1 MSYSKN
7 VEIRWSDLDP
17 NFHVRHSVYYD
28 FGAFIRMSFLTEVGL
43 STEVLMQHQLGPI
56 LFREECLFKR
66 EVHFRDVVSINL
78 VLKQCTATYS
88 RWTMQ
93 HEIIKNGDI
102 VAAIITVDGAWM
114 DITKRKLTVPPEFV
128 IPAME
133 KVPRAADFKTIERK
147 PASEK

>member
-1 MSYSKN
+1 MSYSKA

-17 NFHVRHSVYYD
+17 NFHLRHSVYYD
-28 FGAFIRMSFLTEVGL
+28 FGAFIRMTFLTEVGL
-43 STEVLMQHQLGPI
+43 STDVLMQNQLGPI

-66 EVHFRDVVSINL
+66 EIHFKDVVTINL

-93 HEIIKNGDI
+93 HELIKNGDI

-114 DITKRKLTVPPEFV
+114 DTAKRRLTVPPAFV
-128 IPAME
+128 TPAME
-133 KVPRAADFKTIERK
+133 KIPRAVDFKLMERK
-147 PASEK
+147 A